1 MIAVT
6 PDIAIAEQEIRFD
19 FVRASGPGGQNVN
32 KVSTAVQ
39 LRFDVNGNTS
49 LPPDVKNRLRKLAGK
64 KLSTDGI
71 LIIQASRFKSQEKN
85 RQDAV
90 ERLVG
95 MIRQAAVKPKKRVKT
110 KPSRRAKQRRL
121 ESKRHRSRLKDS
133 RRSVKGNGD

>member
-1 MIAVT
+1 MIGVT

-19 FVRASGPGGQNVN
+19 FVRASGTGGQNVN

-49 LPPDVKNRLRKLAGK
+49 LPPDVKDRLRKLAGK

-71 LIIQASRFKSQEKN
+71 LVIQASRFKHQEKN

-95 MIRQAAVKPKKRVKT
+95 LIRQATVKPKKLVKT

>member
-32 KVSTAVQ
+32 KVSSAVQ
-39 LRFDVNGNTS
+39 LRFDVNRNAS
-49 LPPDVKNRLRKLAGK
+49 LPPEVKDRLGKLAGK

-90 ERLVG
+90 ERLVQL
-95 MIRQAAVKPKKRVKT
+95 IRQATFKPRKRVKT

-121 ESKRHRSRLKDS
+121 ESKHHRSRVKQN
-133 RRSVKGNGD
+133 RRCVRDTDC

>member
-39 LRFDVNGNTS
+39 LRFDVNNNTS
-49 LPPDVKNRLRKLAGK
+49 LPPDVKDRLRKLAGK

-71 LIIQASRFKSQEKN
+71 LVIQASRFKSQEKN

-95 MIRQAAVKPKKRVKT
+95 LVRQATVKPKKRVKT